1 VNILEAIKRQDVLG
15 AAIRDQST
23 FAAWLAFLAALFGLP
38 MDQASADLFRA
49 CTARETLPMAAFSE
63 SWLCCGRRAGKSFVM
78 ALIAVYLATFRDY
91 QKFLG
96 IGERTTVMI
105 VAADRRQARVIMR
118 YVRGILALPVF
129 AKIVENESKESFDLT
144 NRVTIEIATA
154 SIKAVRGYS
163 ICAALIDE
171 IAFLP
176 QEDSASPDFEI
187 LDSIR
192 PAMATIPGA
201 VMICASSPYAR
212 RGALWDAY
220 KRYFGK
226 NDAPVLVWQAATRV
240 MNPTVPQSVIDQA
253 LERDAASASAEY
265 MAQFRLDIEAF
276 ISREAVEACVDT
288 GVYERAPLPGVRYC
302 GFTDASGGS
311 GQDSYTVAIAHK
323 EDKLAI
329 LDCVREVK
337 PPFSPEAVTQ
347 QFAELLKTYH
357 VSTVHGDRYAGEWPR
372 EQYKKHGVQYAPSE
386 KTTSENYSE
395 MLPLIN
401 SCKCSLLDNSR
412 MFQQIIGL
420 ERKTARSG
428 KDSISHAPGAHDDI
442 AASVAGVL
450 KLALGGK
457 QPMNITDQILA
468 MAADPRSYN
477 RRTFTN

>member
-15 AAIRDQST
+15 ATIRDQST
-23 FAAWLAFLAALFGLP
+23 FTAWLAFLAALFGLP
-38 MDQASADLFRA
+38 MDATSADLFRA
-49 CTARETLPMAAFSE
+49 CTARETLPVAAYSE
-63 SWLCCGRRAGKSFVM
+63 AWLICGRRAGKSFVM
-78 ALIAVYLATFRDY
+78 AMIAVYLATFRDY

-226 NDAPVLVWQAATRV
+226 DDAPVLVWQAATRV

-253 LERDAASASAEY
+253 MERDAASASAEY
-265 MAQFRLDIEAF
+265 LAQFRLDIEAF

-288 GVYERAPLPGVRYC
+288 GVYERAPLLGVRYC
-302 GFTDASGGS
+302 GFTDAAGGS
-311 GQDSYTVAIAHK
+311 GQDSYTVAVAHR
-323 EDKLAI
+323 EGDVAI

-337 PPFSPEAVTQ
+337 PPFSPEAVTA
-347 QFAELLKTYH
+347 QFAALLKTYRI
-357 VSTVHGDRYAGEWPR
+357 TNVHGDRFAGEWPR
-372 EQYKKHGVQYAPSE
+372 EQFRKGGVSYTPSE
-386 KTTSENYSE
+386 KTTGDNFSEA
-395 MLPLIN
+395 LPVIN
-401 SCKCSLLDNSR
+401 SGKCSLLDNPR
-412 MFQQIIGL
+412 LFQQLIGL

-450 KLALGGK
+450 KLAIGGR
-457 QPMNITDQILA
+457 QPMVITKEILEKA
-468 MAADPRSYN
+468 SRMRRYPSSYQVY
-477 RRTFTN
+477 